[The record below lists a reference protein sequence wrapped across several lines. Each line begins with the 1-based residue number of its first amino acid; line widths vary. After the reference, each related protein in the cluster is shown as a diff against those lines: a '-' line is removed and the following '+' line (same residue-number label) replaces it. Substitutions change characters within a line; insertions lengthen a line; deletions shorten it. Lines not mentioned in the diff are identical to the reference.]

1 MRVTLAGLMATA
13 VPMAVASVG
22 TVAPAAAQPA
32 DAPESLAAIEKE
44 HWAWYLRNNPTEA
57 TGLGVRDYDTELGE
71 LSIEAFD
78 RRAAEAKAFVARLD
92 ANPDTALS
100 AADRTNKAIL
110 RRSLAEQVE
119 ANGFGQRMIL
129 FSARGGYHSYIA
141 DLGNYV
147 PLATAADYRSLVA
160 RYGKYAALNDAVIAI
175 SRKAVA
181 GGFVQPCASMQGYER
196 TISGLIADDVV
207 KTRYYEPFARPKP
220 AAISDA
226 DWTAIQAE
234 AKAAIASGIIPA
246 NRKLLAF
253 YTNDYAPKCAKAI
266 GMSSQP
272 NGRAY
277 YDFLIRQQTTTD
289 LTADQIHQIG
299 LIEVARIRAE
309 MDALATEAGYP
320 SRAAFVAKLRTDPG
334 YYAKGP
340 EELMRTVARVTKII
354 DGKMPGLF
362 ATLPRLP
369 YGIREIPAETA
380 DGNTTAY
387 YFPGSPVAGIAG
399 TYYVNTSHLDQRPFW
414 EIPVLTVHE
423 AVPGHH
429 QQIAIQQELALPEF
443 RRYAAFFT
451 AFVEGW
457 GLYSESLG
465 EEMGLY
471 DTPEK
476 KMGRLS
482 YQMWRAC
489 RLVVDTGMHAKG
501 WSKAQAV
508 AYMTDNTALSAANIE
523 AEVNRYIATP
533 GQALAYKI
541 GEMRIVALRTRA
553 SEALGP
559 KFDLRRFHD
568 AVLGQGAVPL
578 DVLDRQIDDWIMR
591 ERGAG

>member
-1 MRVTLAGLMATA
+1 MRTLLAGLLLVTA
-13 VPMAVASVG
+13 PVAQAVA
-22 TVAPAAAQPA
+22 APSNAL
-32 DAPESLAAIEKE
+32 SLVVKE
-44 HWAWYLRNNPTEA
+44 HWAWYLRNNPLQA
-57 TGLGVRDYDTELGE
+57 SAIGVHDYDDRLFD
-71 LSIEAFD
+71 LSLEDFD
-78 RRAAEAKAFVARLD
+78 RQAADAKAFTARLD
-92 ANPDTALS
+92 AIPDTGLS
-100 AADRTNKAIL
+100 PAERINKAIL
-110 RRSLAEQVE
+110 RRALAEQVE

-129 FSARGGYHSYIA
+129 FSARGGIHSYLA

-147 PLATAADYRSLVA
+147 PLRTAADYRSLLA
-160 RYGKYAALNDAVIAI
+160 RYGKYPAVNDAVIAI
-175 SRKAVA
+175 SLKAIA
-181 GGFVQPCASMQGYER
+181 GGFVQPCASMGGYDR
-196 TISGLIADDVV
+196 TISGLIADDVT
-207 KTRYYEPFARPKP
+207 KTPFYEAFTRPKP
-220 AAISDA
+220 SEITDA
-226 DWTAIQAE
+226 EWTALQAD
-234 AKAAIASGIIPA
+234 ARSVIAASLVPA

-253 YTNDYAPKCAKAI
+253 YTTEYAPKCAKAI
-266 GMSSQP
+266 GISAQP
-272 NGRAY
+272 EGPAY
-277 YDFLIRQQTTTD
+277 YAFKVREQTTTD
-289 LTADQIHQIG
+289 LSPDQIHAIG
-299 LIEVARIRAE
+299 IGEVARIRSE
-309 MDALATEAGYP
+309 MEKLAAKAGFP
-320 SRAAFVAKLRTDPG
+320 SREAFIAKLRTDPQ
-334 YYAKGP
+334 YYAKTP
-340 EELMRTVARVTKII
+340 EELMRAVARVTKTI
-354 DGKMPGLF
+354 DGKMPTLF

-387 YFPGSPVAGIAG
+387 YFPGSPVTGLAG

-429 QQIAIQQELALPEF
+429 QQVAIQQELTLPEF

-465 EEMGLY
+465 GEIGLY

-476 KMGRLS
+476 QMGQLS

-508 AYMTDNTALSAANIE
+508 TYMTDNTALSAANIE
-523 AEVNRYIATP
+523 AEVNRYIANP

-541 GEMRIVALRTRA
+541 GELKIVALRKRA
-553 SEALGP
+553 SEALGA

-578 DVLDRQIDDWIMR
+578 DVLEQQVEAWIAS
-591 ERGAG
+591 ERAKG